1 MMTNAFRRAVWLVL
15 IFLTPAVFLNAQVTW
30 NAGTG
35 NWFTSSNWTPGV
47 VPTSAIDASI
57 NNGGTAQ
64 ILTTGGQVKLLTLGA
79 NAGQSGTLQVQGGAL
94 TASSFMLVGDFGSG
108 TVTVSSGGTLST
120 GITGIG
126 NNAGSNGLVT
136 VTGAN
141 SRWTFSSQGD
151 VGSSGHGE
159 LHVLE
164 GGTVSSGN
172 GAMNVGNDN
181 GASGLVVITGT
192 TAATSSTVVF
202 TFVGAAVNSTGEIRV
217 TGPMAT
223 WNGGITSIGQN
234 AQGTVTLSQ
243 GATGTTNTLNIG
255 NTAVSVGSLTVQNAN
270 TTLTAASV
278 NVGVSGRGTLLIADG
293 GVVNG
298 TLGRIGQNVGSTGEV
313 TVTGANSRWLLSGDI
328 TTGSVSPGSGGS
340 ATLSILNGG
349 RVRTN
354 GRFNANANFNL
365 TVSGTNSKL
374 EILDVASFGSLAG
387 VVVQNSQV
395 QVVNGGSVVTGAPA
409 ALSNSTNFLAAVG
422 DTLTVT
428 ITNGSWT
435 AQGGMVITGVGTT
448 TTTISQGSTINT
460 SSTAPNVAS
469 FQMAGNAGGVHHL
482 TVQGSG
488 TVWNNSGWALIGDQ
502 GSATVT
508 VENGAVMRSSFVD
521 VARRATSTSKITV
534 TGANSLWDASSL
546 AGFASTIGEG
556 GDGTLHILNGGEF
569 RADTLTMGSSFL
581 GVHGEGHLLVSGAN
595 SKLTLTGTAGIFDG
609 ELEVGLFN
617 DSEAVFE
624 KGGQLTGRY
633 LSIAGN
639 SGTTAEVT
647 VSDAGSAIH
656 LTEHI
661 AVGVN
666 GTGTFT
672 VNSGATVVSKQGFVG
687 DLDGAIGNATISGS
701 GTSWTMTEDLEIGFQ
716 GTGTVIVE
724 NQATVTAR
732 QVRLNVSSEA
742 PLPSVLE
749 VRGGALLVTRQIRE
763 GGFSCG
769 CGVGGGSEG
778 VAGAKLNIDGGI
790 LRATANEQ
798 DFLFGFE
805 SGDVEFKSGGATIDS
820 NGFNIGIGVP
830 LGGAGGMTKT
840 GQGILTLSGTT
851 SYAGATLVSAGTLR
865 VNGSITLS
873 AVTLSDGATLGGTGS
888 ITGNTTINNGG
899 RIAPGASPGTLS
911 VGNLLLNNLSLLD
924 YELGPPQPPGI
935 AGTDSDL
942 LQVNGALT
950 LDGVLNIDP
959 LTGFNIGTYRLIN
972 YSTLTNNFGL
982 GLGDVPLGLNYT
994 IDTATTGQ
1002 VNLIVSLT
1010 DLQYWDGPNVLG
1022 NNVVDGGTGTWNN
1035 TSANWTTEVGIPNS
1049 AWNSK
1054 TAIFQGT
1061 AGTVTLGDD
1070 IDFEGL
1076 QFVTSGYVINQDL
1089 AQLYALHTATDAV
1102 VLVNA
1107 GAQATINAPI
1117 TGSGGIAKG
1126 GTGTLVLTGAHSY
1139 LGDTAV
1145 NAGALYVNG
1154 SLVESSVTV
1163 ASDATFG
1170 GIGRVEHGVTVG
1182 AGGII
1187 RPGDA
1192 TNPGALRVGS
1202 LSLGNTS
1209 VLAYSL
1215 GAPGNPNNSHI
1226 AVDGDLLLD
1235 GLLRITDAGGFTA
1248 DAYNLMTYGGA
1259 LTDALLTI
1267 QSMPAGFN
1275 PGNFAIDTDTAGE
1288 VNLVVVETGPGMQYW
1303 DGSHPGANGF
1313 IDGGDG
1319 IWNVTDTNWTNQA
1332 GNINGPWAGQT
1343 GVFTTRPGIVTL
1355 GSDIPFQKLIFQ
1367 VSGYRI
1373 VSPAGQKLYSLGDA
1387 EMQVVGGARAT
1398 IAAPISVTGTF
1409 TKSGPGR
1416 LILAGASPSYAGAT
1430 LIQQGGLYVNT
1441 VLRSPLVRVGRA
1453 GTLGGSG
1460 IIVGN
1465 VLNHGTVASGNSV
1478 GALTIHGNFRQTGSG
1493 TLELEIASL
1502 HRFDQLSVSGTAHLG
1517 GTLDVRS
1524 LGADLEY
1531 GDQFPFLHAGR
1542 IKGRFSRITMPHPS
1556 VNRGRFFTV
1565 GGTGILLVAPTSYT
1579 LVAETPNQTRLAR
1592 ALDEWIGI
1600 EDGDIGVTTLA
1611 LDMLREEQYPAAFEA
1626 ILPGHYD
1633 AALQISAELAHS
1645 QMQGLHQQFSS
1656 RRLSIRSMGTEAYRK
1671 SAPRTPSTKNS
1682 KDVKA
1687 VQDQITPPE
1696 EDPWVVWTQAT
1707 GLFSHTG
1714 WGTTPDRE
1722 FDSGTFLAGADYAL
1736 SDEFAVGIFA
1746 GYQMG
1751 ESDYPGNNQ
1760 ADLEKVT
1767 FGAYAL
1773 YDRGNFYAHAAVEG
1787 GAIEY
1792 EVRRAIVLPTLDRAT
1807 HSEPDG
1813 HEVSASFGTGYDF
1826 QAGNFTF
1833 GPSLAIQ
1840 YTRQSLSGF
1849 TERGADSLDLRLDD
1863 ANVDSLRSYLGARVA
1878 YTMKLPGEVTVIPE
1892 LRAFWQHEFLQDG
1905 ETLHA
1910 RLAGGSGPGFD
1921 YLTREPERDA
1931 FYLGGGVNVLMDQ
1944 TFFGGLFYH
1953 AEFGRT
1959 DEANHTISVNAN
1971 WRF

>member
-1 MMTNAFRRAVWLVL
+1 MS
-15 IFLTPAVFLNAQVTW
+15 W

-35 NWFTSSNWTPGV
+35 NWFTSTNWTPGV
-47 VPTSAIDASI
+47 VPTSSI
-57 NNGGTAQ
+57 NAFINNAGTAQ
-64 ILTTGGQVKLLTLGA
+64 VLTTGGQVRVLTLGA
-79 NAGQSGTLQVQGGAL
+79 SAGQSGTLLVQGGAL
-94 TASSFMLVGDFGSG
+94 TTSSSLLVGDFGTG
-108 TVTVSSGGTLST
+108 TVTVSNGGTLTS
-120 GITGIG
+120 GITGIA
-126 NNAGSNGLVT
+126 NNAGSTGTLT

-159 LHVLE
+159 LYVLE
-164 GGTVSSGN
+164 GGTVNSGN
-172 GAMNVGNDN
+172 GAMNVGNDS

-202 TFVGAAVNSTGEIRV
+202 TFVGAAANSTGEIRV
-217 TGPMAT
+217 TGPLAI
-223 WNGGITSIGQN
+223 WNGGITSIGQS

-255 NTAVSVGSLTVQNAN
+255 TNAAAVGTLTVQNAN
-270 TTLTAASV
+270 TTLTAAGV
-278 NVGVSGRGTLLIADG
+278 NVGVSGRGTMLISDG

-298 TLGRIGQNVGSTGEV
+298 TTGRIGQNIGATGEV
-313 TVTGANSRWLLSGDI
+313 TVTGANSKWLLSGDI
-328 TTGSVSPGSGGS
+328 TTGATAPGSGGS

-349 RVRTN
+349 YVRTN
-354 GRFNANANFNL
+354 GRFSANATFNL

-387 VVVQNSQV
+387 AVVQNSQV
-395 QVVNGGSVVTGAPA
+395 QVLSGGSVVTGAPA

-422 DTLTVT
+422 DTLGIT

-435 AQGGMVITGVGTT
+435 AQGGMVFTGAGTT
-448 TTTISQGSTINT
+448 TTTVSQGSTINT

-469 FQMAGNAGGVHHL
+469 FQMAGTAGGVHQL
-482 TVQGSG
+482 TLQGAG

-502 GSATVT
+502 GSATVS

-546 AGFASTIGEG
+546 AGFASAIGEG
-556 GDGTLHILNGGEF
+556 GDGTLHVLNGGEF
-569 RADTLTMGSSFL
+569 RADSLSMGGSFL
-581 GVHGEGHLLVSGAN
+581 GDLGEGHLLVSGAN
-595 SKLTLTGTAGIFDG
+595 SKLTLTGTASIFDG
-609 ELEVGLFN
+609 ELQVGVFN

-639 SGTTAEVT
+639 PGTTAEVT
-647 VSDAGSAIH
+647 VTGAGSGIH
-656 LTEHI
+656 LTEQI

-672 VNSGATVVSKQGFVG
+672 VNSGATVESRAGFIG
-687 DLDGAIGNATISGS
+687 DLDGAIGTATVSGS
-701 GTSWTMTEDLEIGFQ
+701 GTSWTMTEDLELGFF
-716 GTGTVIVE
+716 GTGTLTVE

-732 QVRLNVSSEA
+732 TVRLNVASDE
-742 PLPSVLE
+742 PFPSVLD
-749 VRGGALLVTRQIRE
+749 VRSGALMVTKQIRE
-763 GGFSCG
+763 GGF
-769 CGVGGGSEG
+769 GGGSG
-778 VAGAKLNIDGGI
+778 VAGAKLNIDGGT
-790 LRATANEQ
+790 LRATANEAE
-798 DFLFGFE
+798 FLAGFE

-820 NGFNIGIGVP
+820 NGFNIGIGAP
-830 LGGAGGMTKT
+830 LSGAGGMTKT
-840 GQGILTLSGTT
+840 GLGILTLSGTT

-865 VNGSITLS
+865 VNGSMTLS
-873 AVTLSDGATLGGTGS
+873 AVTVSDGATLGGTGS
-888 ITGNTTINNGG
+888 ITGSSTINNGG
-899 RIAPGASPGTLS
+899 RIAPGASPGTLT
-911 VGNLLLNNLSLLD
+911 VGSLLLNNLSLLD

-950 LDGVLNIDP
+950 LDGVLNIDA
-959 LTGFNIGTYRLIN
+959 LTGFNVGTYRLIN

-994 IDTATTGQ
+994 IDTATAGQ
-1002 VNLIVSLT
+1002 VNLIVGFT

-1035 TSANWTTEVGIPNS
+1035 TTANWTTEVGIPNS
-1049 AWNSK
+1049 GWNSK

-1076 QFVTSGYVINQDL
+1076 QFITSGYVINQDL
-1089 AQLYALHTATDAV
+1089 AQLYALHPTTDAV
-1102 VLVNA
+1102 VLVNS
-1107 GAQATINAPI
+1107 GAVATINAPVI
-1117 TGSGGIAKG
+1117 GSGGIAKG
-1126 GTGTLVLTGAHSY
+1126 GTGTLILTGAHTY

-1145 NAGALYVNG
+1145 NAGAMYVNG
-1154 SLVESSVTV
+1154 SLASSNVTV

-1170 GIGRVEHGVTVG
+1170 GIGRVENSVTIG

-1187 RPGDA
+1187 HPGDG
-1192 TNPGALRVGS
+1192 TTPGALRVGS
-1202 LSLGNTS
+1202 LNLNNTS
-1209 VLAYSL
+1209 VLAFTL
-1215 GAPGNPNNSHI
+1215 GAPGNPSNSHI
-1226 AVDGDLLLD
+1226 QVDGDLLLD
-1235 GLLRITDAGGFTA
+1235 GLLRITDGGGFTA
-1248 DAYNLMTYGGA
+1248 DTYNLMTYGGT

-1267 QSMPAGFN
+1267 QSVPAGFN
-1275 PGNFAIDTDTAGE
+1275 PGNFAIDTSTDGE
-1288 VNLVVVETGPGMQYW
+1288 VNLVVVVVDANAATGMQYW
-1303 DGSHPGANGF
+1303 DGSNVTANGS
-1313 IDGGDG
+1313 IDGQSG
-1319 IWNVTDTNWTNQA
+1319 IWNVTDTDWTNRA

-1343 GVFTTRPGIVTL
+1343 AIFTAHPGVVTL
-1355 GSDIPFQKLIFQ
+1355 GSDVPFQKLIFE
-1367 VSGYRI
+1367 VNGYRI

-1387 EMQVVGGARAT
+1387 EVNVVGGARAT
-1398 IAAPISVTGTF
+1398 IAAPISVPGTF

-1416 LILAGASPSYAGAT
+1416 LILAGAQPSYAGTT

-1441 VLRSPLVRVGRA
+1441 VLRSPFVRVNPA

-1460 IIVGN
+1460 IIIGN
-1465 VLNHGTVASGNSV
+1465 VLNHGTVAPGNSV
-1478 GALTIHGNFRQTGSG
+1478 GTLTIHGNYRQAGSG
-1493 TLELEIASL
+1493 TLELELANQ
-1502 HRFDQLSVSGTAHLG
+1502 HRFDQLIVSGTAHLG

-1531 GDQFPFLHAGR
+1531 GDQFPFLRAGH
-1542 IKGRFSRITMPHPS
+1542 IKGHFSRITMPHPS
-1556 VNRGRFFTV
+1556 ANRGRFYTV
-1565 GGTGILLVAPTSYT
+1565 SGTGILLVAPASYT
-1579 LVAETPNQTRLAR
+1579 LVAETPNQTRLAK
-1592 ALDEWIGI
+1592 ALGQWIGI

-1633 AALQISAELAHS
+1633 AALQISTELAHS

-1656 RRLSIRSMGTEAYRK
+1656 RRLAIRTMGAEAYRQ
-1671 SAPRTPSTKNS
+1671 ATPQTPSTKNP
-1682 KDVKA
+1682 KNVKA
-1687 VQDQITPPE
+1687 VQDGLAPPE
-1696 EDPWVVWTQAT
+1696 DDRWVVWTQAT
-1707 GLFSHTG
+1707 GLFSQTG
-1714 WGTTPDRE
+1714 WGTTPDRD
-1722 FDSGTFLAGADYAL
+1722 FDSGTFLAGADYAV
-1736 SDEFAVGIFA
+1736 SDQFALGIFA
-1746 GYQMG
+1746 GYQFG
-1751 ESDYPGNNQ
+1751 ESDYPGRDRT
-1760 ADLEKVT
+1760 DLEKVT

-1773 YDRGNFYAHAAVEG
+1773 YDRGNFYAHATVEG
-1787 GAIEY
+1787 GDIEY
-1792 EVRRAIVLPTLDRAT
+1792 EVRRAIVLPTLDRTAS
-1807 HSEPDG
+1807 SEPDG

-1826 QAGNFTF
+1826 EAGSFTF
-1833 GPSLAIQ
+1833 GPSIALQ
-1840 YTRQSLSGF
+1840 YTRQSLDGL
-1849 TERGADSLDLRLDD
+1849 TENGADSLNLRLDD
-1863 ANVDSLRSYLGARVA
+1863 ASVDSLRSYLGARVA
-1878 YTMKLPGEVTVIPE
+1878 YTITLPGEVTVIPE

-1905 ETLHA
+1905 ETLHT

-1921 YLTREPERDA
+1921 YLTEDPERDA
-1931 FYLGGGVNVLMDQ
+1931 FFLGGGVNVQVDR

-1959 DEANHTISVNAN
+1959 DEANHTISLNAN